1 MRDATRPYSRSGEV
15 FRQKLA
21 KLDDAQAA
29 EFLDAIK
36 RLLKAVSDEDRK
48 EFARTTQRLGL
59 L

>member
-1 MRDATRPYSRSGEV
+1 MTRPYSRPGEV

-36 RLLKAVSDEDRK
+36 RLLKSAPEEERK
-48 EFARTTQRLGL
+48 AFAHTTVALGL